1 MEEREGGPGIST
13 ETDKVFLAD
22 DFRL

>member
-1 MEEREGGPGIST
+1 VEEREGGPGIST